1 MAHIYKIT
9 NPKGEVYI
17 GQTIDL
23 KGRIHRYSTLSKSS
37 LGRSIFNSLKKYGW
51 DNHTFDV
58 IEVCEENKLNDRER
72 FWIKEFN
79 SFNKGLNL
87 TEGGSSGRH
96 SRETCLKKSKSM
108 TGKIHSKK
116 TRQKMSDT
124 KKNHPMY
131 NEEWK
136 DKMRKGAWGSKT
148 SSKPILQLDKEHN
161 LIREWKSLTKAAVEL
176 GLHKA
181 NISNALNGRYH
192 TSGGFVWKFKK

>member
-9 NPKGEVYI
+9 NPKEEVYI

-23 KGRIHRYSTLSKSS
+23 KGRMHRYSTVSKSS
-37 LGRSIFNSLKKYGW
+37 LGRSIYNSLKKYGW

-58 IEVCEENKLNDRER
+58 IEVCEENKLNERER
-72 FWIKEFN
+72 FWIKKFN

-96 SRETCLKKSKSM
+96 NHETCLKKSKSM
-108 TGKIHSKK
+108 TGKTHSKE

-131 NEEWK
+131 TKEWK
-136 DKMRKGAWGSKT
+136 DKMRKGAWSSKT
-148 SSKPILQLDKEHN
+148 SAKPILQFDKEHN
-161 LIREWKSLTKAAVEL
+161 LIKEWESSRKAAREL
-176 GLHKA
+176 GLH
-181 NISNALNGRYH
+181 IGPLSSALNGKYH
-192 TSGGFVWKFKK
+192 TCGGFVWKFKE